1 MKIYI
6 ITYED
11 CSSCEYSFEVL
22 NSYTSLELAQA
33 RLQELKQDDLE
44 NYFNNGY
51 GDYDSIEELE
61 ASIVKESPNEILF
74 SFFDDYTK
82 YSIVESILEGVKID
96 ENFVSLDDVKLYNSI
111 IEEGIE
117 TYTSQD
123 GRYAEYDYE
132 GDKYILKIDHGYLTI
147 EIKEED

>member
-11 CSSCEYSFEVL
+11 CCSCDYSFEVL

-44 NYFNNGY
+44 NYFNNDY

-61 ASIVKESPNEILF
+61 DSIVKESPNEILF
-74 SFFDDYTK
+74 DFFDDYTK
-82 YSIVESILEGVKID
+82 YSIVESIL
-96 ENFVSLDDVKLYNSI
+96 
-111 IEEGIE
+111 
-117 TYTSQD
+117 D
-123 GRYAEYDYE
+123 G
-132 GDKYILKIDHGYLTI
+132 GD
-147 EIKEED
+147 